1 MAERYPFICPDIGSA
16 EIQAL
21 TEFLSSRE
29 RLPDIAFFTRPEGV
43 VHTFNREFSQFLL
56 QVPHPDD
63 PLLQRAAG
71 LLRTTEFKLF
81 ATGTANAT
89 GALIALMRALGV
101 EGGEVITT
109 SLNFVG
115 VINAIVQAGAT
126 PRFVDID
133 PATWCM
139 DPASAK
145 KALSSR
151 TRAILLTHVNRFAD
165 LMPFVE
171 LYERKGLELPLIQD
185 ASLAIGSTL
194 RGMRPG
200 LINLGR
206 GGATVFSLAPS
217 KTITGLG
224 GAVVVGPDQEVLDR
238 VYKFAYQGVSL
249 TEVDRIDLV
258 GMNLKMNDMTA
269 VIALQQLRRREE
281 LFAKRRAL
289 KSRYDALLAPAVQ
302 AGRLQLQ
309 DVGEE
314 TVVTHYAVA
323 FDRRTE
329 IAHRLYEERSMML
342 GMWHLNHRQPVY
354 DRSRVKLPVTES
366 LEDRFTLLPFHTRI
380 TDEDAAEICGALL
393 AELGVKA

>member
-1 MAERYPFICPDIGSA
+1 MAERYPFICPDIGDA

-21 TEFLSSRE
+21 TELLSSRE
-29 RLPDIAFFTRPEGV
+29 RLQDIAFFTRPEGV
-43 VHTFNREFSQFLL
+43 VHAFNREFSQYLF

-71 LLRTTEFKLF
+71 LLGTTELKLF

-89 GALIALMRALGV
+89 GALIALMRALEV

-115 VINAIVQAGAT
+115 VVNAIVQAGAT
-126 PRFVDID
+126 PRFVEID

-139 DPASAK
+139 DPAAVK
-145 KALSSR
+145 KAISSK
-151 TRAILLTHVNRFAD
+151 TRAILLTHLNRFVD
-165 LMPFVE
+165 LMPFAE
-171 LYERKGLELPLIQD
+171 LYQEKGLELPLIQD

-200 LINLGR
+200 LINLGE

-217 KTITGLG
+217 KAITGLG
-224 GAVVVGPDQEVLDR
+224 GAVVVGSDQEVLDR
-238 VYKFAYQGVSL
+238 VYTFAYQGLSL
-249 TEVDRIDLV
+249 SEVDRIELV
-258 GMNLKMNDMTA
+258 GMNLKMNDLCA
-269 VIALQQLRRREE
+269 AIALQQLRRREE

-289 KSRYDALLAPAVQ
+289 KARYDALLAPAVA
-302 AGRLQLQ
+302 AGKLQLQ

-314 TVVTHYAVA
+314 AVVTHYAVA

-329 IAHRLYEERSMML
+329 ISRRLYEERSMML
-342 GMWHLNHRQPVY
+342 GMWHLNHLQQVY
-354 DRSRVKLPVTES
+354 RCPRVRLPVTES
-366 LEDRFTLLPFHTRI
+366 LSDRFTLLPFHTRI
-380 TDEDAAEICGALL
+380 SEEDAAEVCAALL
-393 AELGVKA
+393 SELGVQA